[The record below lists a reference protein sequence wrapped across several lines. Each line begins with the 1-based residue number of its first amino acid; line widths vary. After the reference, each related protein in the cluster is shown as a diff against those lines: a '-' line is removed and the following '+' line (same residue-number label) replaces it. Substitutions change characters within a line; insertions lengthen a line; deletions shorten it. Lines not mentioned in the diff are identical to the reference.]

1 MPSPVRRKPLAVTS
15 LVLALA
21 FALVETALA
30 GNGGVAPPEPA
41 SPSADSIR
49 DVYWLLLGVAAVI
62 FVFVEVALVL
72 FIVKYRGGDR
82 PREEEGPQVIGH
94 HRLELLWTA
103 VPVLILVVIGAF
115 VFYKLPGI
123 NDTPEANAAG
133 DKITIRV
140 EGRQFY
146 WRYVYPGGRVS
157 VNELRAPV
165 GRVVELELT
174 APAHDVIHSWWVPSL
189 AGKKDAVPGKI
200 NRLWFEAREPG
211 LYRGQCGEYC
221 GAQHALMVAQVRA
234 VPQAEYD
241 SWLRGP
247 DAGVGEQIFQG
258 ACAPCHGDRGQGL
271 IGPELRGPDPE
282 LLRATVRNGRGAMPA
297 VGRGW
302 NETEMR
308 ALVEYV
314 TEEIGDE
321 GGG

>member
-21 FALVETALA
+21 FAFVDTALA
-30 GNGGVAPPEPA
+30 GNGGIAPPEPA

-62 FVFVEVALVL
+62 FVLVEAALIL

-123 NDTPEANAAG
+123 NDTPDANAAG
-133 DKITIRV
+133 GKITIRV

-146 WRYVYPGGRVS
+146 WRYVYPGGRVT
-157 VNELRAPV
+157 VNELRVPV
-165 GRVVELELT
+165 GRIVELELT
-174 APAHDVIHSWWVPSL
+174 APAHDVIHSWWVPRL

-200 NRLWFEAREPG
+200 NRLWFEAREAG

-221 GAQHALMVAQVRA
+221 GAQHALMIARVRA

-241 SWLRGP
+241 DWLGSP
-247 DAGVGEQIFQG
+247 PSGAGEQIFQG

-271 IGPELRGPDPE
+271 IGPQLRSPDPE
-282 LLRATVRNGRGAMPA
+282 LLRTVVRNGRGAMPA

-302 NETEMR
+302 SDTEMR
-308 ALVEYV
+308 ALVAYV
-314 TEEIGDE
+314 TRELGDDS
-321 GGG
+321 GG